1 MLLSVKRKLEFE
13 DEFSSLLISL
23 FFSVAIWFL
32 RRKRKAALEWFLY
45 SNFNRRV
52 RDGTRRRKDSL
63 QPEIG

>member
-1 MLLSVKRKLEFE
+1 VWRGKHKFE
-13 DEFSSLLISL
+13 NAFSSLLIF
-23 FFSVAIWFL
+23 FFSVPIWFL

-45 SNFNRRV
+45 STFHRSV